1 MAADPIKRQYIM
13 LKPMATGANG
23 FARLE
28 EQTNRVLLQLTCK
41 DLKDLARALRVF
53 LYADEGALKELG
65 HTPVNPQGQ
74 AALTIDLPWR
84 EFSLSPSRLQA
95 ILIVSDDPTPTPL
108 LLGLCAQQSAGSLM
122 DAKNA
127 MLALCEKLSRA
138 SQRISI
144 SEPAVPPSPPPPEE
158 LPSKPLKP
166 PPVLRTSR
174 RTLSTATEDPTP
186 QEVFLAAIDPRDYIA
201 KSENRS
207 SSPLSTKPTSP
218 STLPREEAREPDPIE
233 PPRPRRESTAP
244 PIDRLRPLVWAPRLR
259 DLPSYFERY
268 PSVAP
273 FVLPGWRFV
282 RVPMARGG
290 SFVIG
295 RYAMDGRITR
305 IAYAVPGLPTQPPP
319 KQLARYR
326 FQEGRDGQGYW
337 TLWQEVK

>member
-41 DLKDLARALRVF
+41 DLKHLARALRVF
-53 LYADEGALKELG
+53 LYAGEGALKELG
-65 HTPVNPQGQ
+65 RAPVNPHGQ

-84 EFSLSPSRLQA
+84 EFTLSPSRLQA
-95 ILIVSDDPTPTPL
+95 ILIVSDDATPTPL
-108 LLGLCAQQSAGSLM
+108 LLGLCTQHSAGSLM

-127 MLALCEKLSRA
+127 MLALCEKLSRT
-138 SQRISI
+138 SEKIPV
-144 SEPAVPPSPPPPEE
+144 SEPAVSPPPPEE
-158 LPSKPLKP
+158 LPPKP
-166 PPVLRTSR
+166 PKATSTLRAPR
-174 RTLSTATEDPTP
+174 RTLSAITEDPTP
-186 QEVFLAAIDPRDYIA
+186 QEVFLAAIDPREHIA
-201 KSENRS
+201 KSENRPS
-207 SSPLSTKPTSP
+207 SALSTK
-218 STLPREEAREPDPIE
+218 STQLFTPPREEPREPDPIK
-233 PPRPRRESTAP
+233 PTKPRRESTAP

-273 FVLPGWRFV
+273 FALPGWRFV

-295 RYAMDGRITR
+295 RYAMDGRVAR